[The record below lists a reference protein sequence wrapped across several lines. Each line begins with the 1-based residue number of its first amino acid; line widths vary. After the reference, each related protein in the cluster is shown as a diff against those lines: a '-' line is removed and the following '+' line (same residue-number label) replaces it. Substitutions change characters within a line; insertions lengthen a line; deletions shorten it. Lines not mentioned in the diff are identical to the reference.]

1 MIVLLVVRPGPLR
14 DGLNALLSSMPEVQL
29 VAQANDASAAIDF
42 CQGRPLELVIMEIK
56 PGDRDL
62 LTKVSDIKALCSK
75 GEVIALIHD
84 EEDWEPAEAAGVD
97 LIIRVGIRAVE
108 LRERIAEAVVSLEKS
123 AG

>member
-42 CQGRPLELVIMEIK
+42 CLGRPTELVIMEIK

-62 LTKVSDIKALCSK
+62 LTKVSDIKVLCPK

-97 LIIRVGIRAVE
+97 LIIRFGIRAAE
-108 LRERIAEAVVSLEKS
+108 LKAGIGEVVRSSSDAS
-123 AG
+123 A

>member
-62 LTKVSDIKALCSK
+62 LTKVSDIKALCPK
-75 GEVIALIHD
+75 GEMIALIHD